1 VIFEGLSDEYW
12 GYIET
17 MYPEGLGCLFDNTSN
32 DIWDFFE
39 YLAHETW

>member
-1 VIFEGLSDEYW
+1 MIFEGLSDEYW